1 MSRYGIDYY
10 GLGYY
15 GSDNPIKFDA
25 TPFTATPS
33 KQGQI
38 TLNWTDPSGSWSKLV
53 LVRNS
58 YGFPVDA
65 WDGVQ
70 LLTAYNGSDPVIY
83 VDEQGLNQGSF
94 YYYSIFVFNTVQYSW
109 VNAGNAFAL
118 CVKDCGNTEKLY
130 NYLPEIYK
138 ITQPYTAT
146 SDWDNPALYDFL
158 SNFGFEL
165 DYEQTLTDL
174 LTNKYDIQKVSG
186 VLIPTMMNQFGL
198 TYEAGIGLQQ
208 NRVIL
213 RDGVTLNK
221 QKGSKDGLAGYIKD
235 FTNWAVSS
243 INVSDNIMLD
253 YNDSSF
259 EEGTGHWTTIDG
271 TGQID
276 HLNIFKIKSVSL
288 TSNVAR
294 LYLGPHNY
302 DVGNEV
308 IVDGLP
314 LPLFNDAVTP
324 VTLTGV
330 DQTSYVEF
338 SLTSSDVPE
347 TSGYNP
353 ATNLYGTMTPYPYPW
368 VEPTAPILFP
378 NKSKGVMAVYNAST
392 SAQTVNVYCGDDAP
406 ITKGIPVT
414 FGLDYTFS
422 IYASK
427 GAFTARDVTAEIKW
441 YDRFGTYIS
450 TSSGSA
456 ISDNTTTFS
465 SSYRPYVTDT
475 APADAYYACPG
486 ISIDSV
492 GGSASNEHHYFDA
505 AQFEQSLAT
514 TDFDEARQLHIT
526 LRANRINEL
535 INPHFE
541 SPTTPWSVTGATDAI
556 ATTYAEPGA
565 EVFSV
570 TSGSITSNVAT
581 ITLDYAHS
589 YPVGSTVY
597 ISGVTGAS
605 ASDYN
610 GTRTI
615 TAVTLTSFSYAV
627 TASDSSISDG
637 IVYKTGNSLELT
649 ASGTSVAVESWDGVT
664 SSQLMEI
671 YYPSTSYTFSVY
683 AKSVTDTEY
692 LTASIVWYD
701 DTYTLID
708 TSAGDS
714 TEVTTSE
721 WARPYVTATAPSN
734 AVYASVKV
742 ECTTTVGNVVL
753 LDSALFENSGQ
764 LLEYF
769 DGSGGQGTV
778 YDFFWE
784 GNVPNAAR
792 SHYYKNRFSIQTRLI
807 ESVLQGQLPLGTTAA
822 LYLAQPNT

>member
-1 MSRYGIDYY
+1 
-10 GLGYY
+10 
-15 GSDNPIKFDA
+15 
-25 TPFTATPS
+25 
-33 KQGQI
+33 
-38 TLNWTDPSGSWSKLV
+38 
-53 LVRNS
+53 
-58 YGFPVDA
+58 
-65 WDGVQ
+65 
-70 LLTAYNGSDPVIY
+70 
-83 VDEQGLNQGSF
+83 
-94 YYYSIFVFNTVQYSW
+94 
-109 VNAGNAFAL
+109 
-118 CVKDCGNTEKLY
+118 
-130 NYLPEIYK
+130 
-138 ITQPYTAT
+138 
-146 SDWDNPALYDFL
+146 
-158 SNFGFEL
+158 
-165 DYEQTLTDL
+165 
-174 LTNKYDIQKVSG
+174 
-186 VLIPTMMNQFGL
+186 
-198 TYEAGIGLQQ
+198 
-208 NRVIL
+208 
-213 RDGVTLNK
+213 
-221 QKGSKDGLAGYIKD
+221 
-235 FTNWAVSS
+235 
-243 INVSDNIMLD
+243 MLFR
-253 YNDSSF
+253 S
-259 EEGTGHWTTIDG
+259 
-271 TGQID
+271 
-276 HLNIFKIKSVSL
+276 
-288 TSNVAR
+288 
-294 LYLGPHNY
+294 
-302 DVGNEV
+302 
-308 IVDGLP
+308 
-314 LPLFNDAVTP
+314 
-324 VTLTGV
+324 
-330 DQTSYVEF
+330 
-338 SLTSSDVPE
+338 
-347 TSGYNP
+347 
-353 ATNLYGTMTPYPYPW
+353 
-368 VEPTAPILFP
+368 
-378 NKSKGVMAVYNAST
+378 
-392 SAQTVNVYCGDDAP
+392 
-406 ITKGIPVT
+406 
-414 FGLDYTFS
+414 LDYTFS

-427 GAFTARDVTAEIKW
+427 GAFTARNVTAKIRW

-456 ISDNTTTFS
+456 VSDNTTTFS

-486 ISIDSV
+486 ISIASV
-492 GGSASNEHHYFDA
+492 GGTASNEHHYFDA

-541 SPTTPWSVTGATDAI
+541 SPTTPWSITGATDSV

-581 ITLDYAHS
+581 ITLDYSHS

-637 IVYKTGNSLELT
+637 IVYKTGNSLEIT
-649 ASGTSVAVESWDGVT
+649 ASGTNVALESWDGVT

-692 LTASIVWYD
+692 LTASVVWYD
-701 DTYTLID
+701 NTYTLID

-742 ECTTTVGNVVL
+742 EYTTTVGNVVL

-807 ESVLQGQLPLGTTAA
+807 ESVLQNQLPLGTTAA